1 MKYFSNFTD
10 WLYKIL
16 LTICCTALATMV
28 IIIAA
33 QVFCRYVL
41 NFSPYWTEELTLIIM
56 IYSGFLGA
64 AVAYKKR
71 LHINLQ
77 FFLMSLPVNYRKKA
91 YFFIDCVLL
100 VFSVYSIYYGWQLTE
115 KTMNQINPALGWP
128 VGTSYIA
135 IPISGV
141 IFLIFTIE
149 KILDDLL
156 NQKNSI
162 ITGS

>member
-1 MKYFSNFTD
+1 MGLISNFTD

-16 LTICCTALATMV
+16 LTACCLALAGMV
-28 IIIAA
+28 IIISA
-33 QVFCRYVL
+33 QVFCRFIL
-41 NFSPYWTEELTLIIM
+41 NFTPHWTEELTLIIM
-56 IYSGFLGA
+56 IYSGFMGA

-77 FFLMSLPVNYRKKA
+77 FFLMNIPPTYRKKVH
-91 YFFIDCVLL
+91 FFIDCILL
-100 VFSVYSIYYGWQLTE
+100 LFSVYSIYYGWQLTT

-128 VGTSYIA
+128 VGTSYLA

-149 KILDDLL
+149 KILEDFFKPDTET
-156 NQKNSI
+156 KE
-162 ITGS
+162 G

>member
-1 MKYFSNFTD
+1 MKYFSIFTG
-10 WLYKIL
+10 WLYNIL
-16 LTICCTALATMV
+16 LTICCTALAAMV

-41 NFSPYWTEELTLIIM
+41 NFSPHWTEELTLIIM

-77 FFLMSLPVNYRKKA
+77 FFLMNLPIKYRQKA

-100 VFSVYSIYYGWQLTE
+100 VFSVYSIYYGWQLTT

-141 IFLIFTIE
+141 VFLIFTIE

-156 NQKNSI
+156 NQKKST
-162 ITGS
+162 ITES

>member
-1 MKYFSNFTD
+1 MRLFSKLTD
-10 WLYKIL
+10 WLYNVL
-16 LTICCTALATMV
+16 LAFCCIALGAMVV
-28 IIIAA
+28 IIFA
-33 QVFCRYVL
+33 QVFCRYIL

-56 IYSGFLGA
+56 IYCGFLGA

-71 LHINLQ
+71 LHINIQ
-77 FFLMSLPVNYRKKA
+77 FFLMSLPEKYRIKA
-91 YFFIDCVLL
+91 FFLIDCILL

-149 KILDDLL
+149 KILDDFL
-156 NQKNSI
+156 NQKSI
-162 ITGS
+162 ITES